1 MYARWRLILGLQF
14 REIDLEAIL
23 DIFIGFLADGG
34 IASIMFLLPFGV
46 DLLALPSVL
55 VEMRSTRHDNS
66 IATAHTLLTI

>member
-14 REIDLEAIL
+14 REVDLEAIL
-23 DIFIGFLADGG
+23 DIFIGFLADGR

-55 VEMRSTRHDNS
+55 VEMRST
-66 IATAHTLLTI
+66 